1 MNTPVSK
8 KETVG
13 IDRTE
18 RQVVKLSAFEHEKS
32 TVKIVAAINTV
43 PFSEYCYSF
52 CDHNILA
59 PFGEK
64 NNANQENWRYGKILG
79 CTTTF
84 LMMRKELFKR

>member
-1 MNTPVSK
+1 MNTPVNK

-13 IDRTE
+13 IDKAE
-18 RQVVKLSAFEHEKS
+18 RQVVTLSVFEHKKS

-52 CDHNILA
+52 CNYKIIA

-64 NNANQENWRYGKILG
+64 INKNRKNFII
-79 CTTTF
+79 
-84 LMMRKELFKR
+84 RKELFNNDK